1 MLNCTYL
8 EDLHVERSS
17 RQIRNENE
25 ILQSTVSLRYRS
37 GVLSLLVET
46 MQNRCTH
53 LGKRV
58 E

>member
-1 MLNCTYL
+1 MLKYRYL
-8 EDLHVERSS
+8 EDIHVERSS

-25 ILQSTVSLRYRS
+25 ILQSTLSLRYRP
-37 GVLSLLVET
+37 GVIRLLVDT
-46 MQNRCTH
+46 RQNRCTH